1 MSTKDKEDFLLKLKT
16 EELNIKTEELK
27 HTSNSLLV
35 SNDALALKTEEL
47 ANTHAELFES
57 NHQLASV
64 NKELAITNKRFADT
78 NRRFAQVIEELS
90 AANKE
95 LARVN
100 EELALANEQIKSKQE
115 ITKEFVNIAA
125 HELRTPTQSILG
137 YSELLQILFEEEE
150 EEQIITSNSANIDST
165 AKELEEQKKK
175 ALDAIVRNVTRLDS
189 LEKVILDITKIESNT
204 LTLDKERFNLTEK
217 IRDMVAD
224 VIANEMRRDTG
235 YDRKNIKI
243 EFETEAGVEGGG
255 GEEEKNIFIDADKTR
270 VYQVISNLLRNAIKF
285 ASKDGVITI
294 TTDIIAKQ
302 AHTDDRAGA
311 EGGGEGQVVVVKIK
325 DNGTGIA
332 ANILP
337 KLFTKFATSSSEG
350 IGLGLYIS
358 KKIVEAHGGIIR
370 AENNLDG
377 KGATFAFSLPTL

>member
-16 EELNIKTEELK
+16 EELNMKTEELK

-189 LEKVILDITKIESNT
+189 LEKQILDITKIESNT

-243 EFETEAGVEGGG
+243 EFETEAGAERG

-294 TTDIIAKQ
+294 TTDLITKQ
-302 AHTDDRAGA
+302 AHTDGTVGA
-311 EGGGEGQVVVVKIK
+311 EGGEEGQVVVVKIK

-350 IGLGLYIS
+350 LGLGLYIS

-377 KGATFAFSLPTL
+377 KGATFAFSLPAL